1 MVELDP
7 DGCRFD
13 RVRIGREESMVVLV
27 CKHILP
33 GTVVCLRDRDEAVR
47 LHRSL
52 NSVHI
57 GVQPKCV
64 QMDEGT
70 SG

>member
-13 RVRIGREESMVVLV
+13 RVRIGRKESVVVLV
-27 CKHILP
+27 CEHILP
-33 GTVVCLRDRDEAVR
+33 GTVVCLRNRDEAIR
-47 LHRSL
+47 LHRGL

-57 GVQPKCV
+57 GVQPECV
-64 QMDEGT
+64 QMDPRT
-70 SG
+70 P